1 MGNISATS
9 LIISLSFSPNK
20 KDAVLIVGKKEPG
33 KDVEVVNAFEG
44 DNAFALYEL
53 LTQPIWTNLH
63 NINEKEGGE

>member
-1 MGNISATS
+1 MMAKDNISATS
-9 LIISLSFSPNK
+9 LIVSLSFSPSK

-53 LTQPIWTNLH
+53 LTQPI
-63 NINEKEGGE
+63 NEGVKQ

>member
-1 MGNISATS
+1 MRFLLLA
-9 LIISLSFSPNK
+9 
-20 KDAVLIVGKKEPG
+20 KKEPG

-63 NINEKEGGE
+63 DINEKEGGE

>member
-44 DNAFALYEL
+44 DNAFALYKL
-53 LTQPIWTNLH
+53 LTRP
-63 NINEKEGGE
+63 INEEIKQ

>member
-1 MGNISATS
+1 MMTKDNISAIS
-9 LIISLSFSPNK
+9 LIVSLSFSQSK

-53 LTQPIWTNLH
+53 LTQPI
-63 NINEKEGGE
+63 NEEVKQ

>member
-1 MGNISATS
+1 MMTKDNISATS
-9 LIISLSFSPNK
+9 LIVSLSFSPSK

-53 LTQPIWTNLH
+53 LTKP
-63 NINEKEGGE
+63 INEDVKQ